1 MFIYYYGFD
10 WNLILVWGIIFFYI
24 VLIVVFL
31 KISYKIE
38 MLLSNK
44 INIIVIYDM
53 ILNKNLKCEGKKKF

>member
-10 WNLILVWGIIFFYI
+10 WNLILVWGIIFLYI
-24 VLIVVFL
+24 FLIVFFL

>member
-10 WNLILVWGIIFFYI
+10 WNLILVWGIIFLYI
-24 VLIVVFL
+24 FLIVFFL

-44 INIIVIYDM
+44 INIIVINDM